1 MCIITAQN
9 TQNPEVVKDF
19 LLVRIKRMR
28 RKVADITSCWVG
40 YGRGPESCTITGS
53 KVQVGLLYLNVDS
66 TFSYSQPQSQ

>member
-1 MCIITAQN
+1 
-9 TQNPEVVKDF
+9 
-19 LLVRIKRMR
+19 LVRIKRMR